1 MAKSKS
7 SSKSRT
13 SSSKKKNL
21 KLKWW
26 YVLPVVAIVAVAGYA
41 IVSFSEAA
49 TYKSPR
55 TISAGNLNCTGGTKV
70 DKQGTYGRSCNIT
83 NAAGVSSSANWNHY
97 TNLSDNYGST
107 GNFCATVFFSNG
119 ATISIRSQLKGTT
132 IADSWSAL
140 RQVTKTTGGY
150 YEVCDGRGGGYFS
163 AISLSDSA
171 RLEIKNI
178 SGGVTVVRM
187 YVK

>member
-49 TYKSPR
+49 TYKSLR
-55 TISAGNLNCTGGTKV
+55 TISAGNLNCTGGTVV

-83 NAAGVSSSANWNHY
+83 NAAGSSSANWNHY
-97 TNLSDNYGST
+97 TNLSNNYGST

-119 ATISIRSQLKGTT
+119 ATISIRSQLKGTR
-132 IADSWSAL
+132 IADDWSAL
-140 RQVTKTTGGY
+140 RQVTRATGGY
-150 YEVCDGRGGGYFS
+150 YEVCDGRGGGYLS